1 MTRPRCVRGTPR
13 LVLAFCFRSPSLAA
27 GRDDLAD
34 KVPTASVVPCAV
46 PVGDGAAR
54 RRRRRA
60 VRQRVHTRGRGEPHL
75 REFGLQIGSSSLS
88 WQAWMG
94 NGALI

>member
-1 MTRPRCVRGTPR
+1 
-13 LVLAFCFRSPSLAA
+13 
-27 GRDDLAD
+27 
-34 KVPTASVVPCAV
+34 
-46 PVGDGAAR
+46 
-54 RRRRRA
+54 
-60 VRQRVHTRGRGEPHL
+60 VHTRGRGEPHL